1 MATREDNIK
10 KIDTALEAMSDEEL
24 DQVAGGTWAE
34 TAADSRFLNSL
45 NGSTDRY
52 GALRIAFT
60 PGSKI
65 QEEIKNGWAKV
76 GITFTAH
83 NGAISGNEY
92 YLGTKKITQS
102 EARRHAME
110 HCKKFMDV
118 KDWDW

>member
-1 MATREDNIK
+1 MTTREDNIK
-10 KIDTALEAMSDEEL
+10 KINVELEVMSDEEL

-60 PGSKI
+60 PGTKI
-65 QEEIKNGWAKV
+65 QEEIQRGWAKV
-76 GITFTAH
+76 GIKFTWH

-92 YLGTKKITQS
+92 YLGDKKISQS
-102 EARRHAME
+102 EARKHAMQVTG
-110 HCKKFMDV
+110 KVMDV

>member
-1 MATREDNIK
+1 MANREENIK
-10 KIDTALEAMSDEEL
+10 KIDAAIEAMSDDEL
-24 DQVAGGTWAE
+24 EQVAGGTWAE

-52 GALRIAFT
+52 GALKIAFT
-60 PGSKI
+60 PGNKI
-65 QEEIKNGWAKV
+65 QEEITKGWANV

-92 YLGTKKITQS
+92 YLNGKKITQS
-102 EARRHAME
+102 DARRHAMQV
-110 HCKKFMDV
+110 CNKFMDV

>member
-1 MATREDNIK
+1 MK
-10 KIDTALEAMSDEEL
+10 KIDMELEAMSDEEL
-24 DQVAGGTWAE
+24 EQVAGGTWAE

-65 QEEIKNGWAKV
+65 QEEIQRGWEKV
-76 GITFTAH
+76 GITFTWH

-92 YLGTKKITQS
+92 YLKGRKITQS
-102 EARRHAME
+102 EARKHAMQFTG
-110 HCKKFMDV
+110 KIMDV

>member
-1 MATREDNIK
+1 MANREDNIK
-10 KIDTALEAMSDEEL
+10 KIDMELEAMSEEEL
-24 DQVAGGTWAE
+24 EQVAGGTWAE

-60 PGSKI
+60 PGTKI
-65 QEEIKNGWAKV
+65 QEEIQRGWAKV
-76 GITFTAH
+76 GIKFTWH

-92 YLGTKKITQS
+92 YLDGQKITQS
-102 EARRHAME
+102 DARRHAME
-110 HCKKFMDV
+110 QVGKFMDV